1 METKDVLLTQRVRA
15 GLSRRK
21 VADALGV
28 SVSAVNMWEQGE
40 RTPKPESLV
49 KLAELYGVN
58 VSVLLGAEEPDTHV
72 GSIAIPVLGEVAAG
86 YPMFATENI
95 LDYEDISA
103 ALATQGEYFALR
115 IKGDSMLPRM
125 REGDVVIVRRQP
137 SADDGQTVVVL
148 VNGESATVKKLQTR
162 PDGIMLIPSNPDF
175 SPLFYSS
182 KAVQSLPVT
191 ILGVVVELR
200 AKYV

>member
-1 METKDVLLTQRVRA
+1 MDIKDRLVEYRSKA
-15 GLSRRK
+15 GLSRQK
-21 VADALGV
+21 VADLLGV
-28 SVSAVNMWEQGE
+28 SASVVTKWERGE
-40 RTPKPESLV
+40 RQPRRDMLIR
-49 KLAELYGVN
+49 LADFYGVS
-58 VSVLLGAEEPDTHV
+58 VGVLLGEEEQPTS

-86 YPMFATENI
+86 YPMFAAENI
-95 LDYEDISA
+95 LDYEEISA

-125 REGDVVIVRRQP
+125 RDGDVVIVRRQP
-137 SADDGQTVVVL
+137 TADDGQTVVVL
-148 VNGESATVKKLQTR
+148 VNGESATVKKLQVR
-162 PDGIMLIPSNPDF
+162 PDGLMLIPSNPDY

-182 KAVQSLPVT
+182 RAVQTLPVT